1 MFDFI
6 ENEKSVT
13 IRFPQKMDT
22 FSSQKLEEELKQKHP
37 VSGKKMVFDLEG
49 ISFISSA
56 FLRICFKAYKD
67 SGEGNFSLINV
78 TSDVKKVLMI
88 AGYDKFM
95 DIH

>member
-6 ENEKSVT
+6 DNEQSLT

-22 FSSQKLEEELKQKHP
+22 YNSQKLEEELQNKAP
-37 VSGKKMVFDLEG
+37 GTGKRIVFDLEG

-67 SGEGNFSLINV
+67 SGEGNFSLINA
-78 TSDVKKVLMI
+78 TSEVKKVLMI

>member
-6 ENEKSVT
+6 ENEQTLT

-67 SGEGNFSLINV
+67 SGEGNFSLINA